1 MFNEEAPVKLIRP
14 ATETLTL
21 WLAIFLAV
29 GIAAAQ
35 STAKPAAA
43 ANAWMKLATDPGSPD
58 PVSGTVRQ
66 QRDSHFDASPL
77 ASKAA
82 LTPESAP
89 LHHVFPGAHVAGKP
103 EIAETSNRAVV
114 IATFTG
120 YRSVLTASGREVY
133 TEVTFHVSN
142 VFQDVSGRAARD
154 SDITVA
160 LRGGTVK
167 TADGKV
173 ISYLTDPRSYFIQ
186 PQRTYLLVLS
196 HHADGDFYSRAG
208 DWDIS
213 DGVVRANSDR
223 DSRIAQQ
230 GKSALVGLT
239 KDQLIRLLNQR
250 FSTKN

>member
-1 MFNEEAPVKLIRP
+1 VKPFNLENWVCRCESLSFPLVAL
-14 ATETLTL
+14 
-21 WLAIFLAV
+21 LAAGIAV
-29 GIAAAQ
+29 GQVAA
-35 STAKPAAA
+35 TPAGA
-43 ANAWMKLATDPGSPD
+43 ANGWMKIATDLSQPEMVSPAI
-58 PVSGTVRQ
+58 RQ

-77 ASKAA
+77 ASRVP

-89 LHHVFPGAHVAGKP
+89 LHHVFAGAHVAGHP
-103 EIAETSNRAVV
+103 EIAEVSNRAVV
-114 IATFTG
+114 IATFTV
-120 YRSVLTASGREVY
+120 YRGVLTASGREVY
-133 TEVTFHVSN
+133 TEVTFRVSN
-142 VFQDVSGRAARD
+142 VFEEVAGRAVRD

-167 TADGKV
+167 TIDGKV
-173 ISYLTDPRSYFIQ
+173 ISYLTDPRPYFIQ

-223 DSRIAQQ
+223 DNRIARQ

-239 KDQLIRLLNQR
+239 KDQLVRLLNQR

>member
-1 MFNEEAPVKLIRP
+1 VKPYNSEDLVRFC
-14 ATETLTL
+14 TN
-21 WLAIFLAV
+21 LAFPLAALLAAGIAV
-29 GIAAAQ
+29 GQ
-35 STAKPAAA
+35 VPAAPAGA
-43 ANAWMKLATDPGSPD
+43 ANGWMKIATDLSQPETASPAI
-58 PVSGTVRQ
+58 RQ

-77 ASKAA
+77 ASRVP
-82 LTPESAP
+82 LTPDSAP
-89 LHHVFPGAHVAGKP
+89 LHHVFAGAHVAGQP
-103 EIAETSNRAVV
+103 EIAEVSNRAVV

-120 YRSVLTASGREVY
+120 YRSILTASGREVY

-142 VFQDVSGRAARD
+142 VFEDTAGRAVRD

-167 TADGKV
+167 TAGGNV
-173 ISYLTDPRSYFIQ
+173 ISYLTGPRPYFIQ

-223 DSRIAQQ
+223 ESRIAQQ
-230 GKSALVGLT
+230 GKSALVGLS
-239 KDQLIRLLNQR
+239 KDQLVRLLNQR